1 MCINFV
7 FMTLKKIIPT
17 LLISVYS
24 IVLHAQEIAIP
35 YRDGTKWGMC
45 NPEGK
50 IILEPQFDQL
60 EFKQNYDSDYRTVYS
75 KLKDKTGLIIDGKI
89 LFEAKYSQLYF
100 DDENYVL
107 ISEDA
112 STKATAIV
120 DKKGNSILKKPIVE
134 IIASEHITET
144 LKLYHV
150 LNKDFTE
157 SVFILN
163 KKTNVIEQW
172 LYEDYYSVQILKKVG
187 GRYNLVCNT
196 KKLEKDALQTEVW
209 NFEKAPYVKSKKVL
223 FQTEDQYLEQFYKK
237 AKTKSTNY
245 SGYGSGSG
253 SGDVMVDQGV
263 EDAIYSVERGDRD
276 IAVEMDE
283 SVGTKKPQLYFNYS
297 LQNDNGNLLL
307 ETKQEYSKVPKKFT
321 TQVKRKEPLKNLEIF
336 NYSYY
341 KHTNDSV
348 LNYRN
353 IAFYKTKNKV
363 GVVFPD
369 EVSRVIEFD
378 TIIKSF
384 AQVNKNNTFEEV
396 TFVVGNKGNKSNAYK
411 YSLFSSKKGLF
422 FPLQFDEIVKF
433 QYKNNN
439 GNVVYKTKVG
449 TKFGLIESNGNVLLK
464 TEYEDFK
471 RPSYNS
477 HSTNVTKTYLLRKNN
492 KFGLIYQNEATY
504 KEEIIDAVFDYEI
517 DDVLINYPNKAR
529 YATSQSNLKLVTLK
543 NADNEIVGYA
553 NANGTLYFK
562 N

>member
-1 MCINFV
+1 
-7 FMTLKKIIPT
+7 MTLKKIIPT

-50 IILEPQFDQL
+50 IILEPQYDQL

-75 KLKDKTGLIIDGKI
+75 KLKDKTGLIIDGKVF
-89 LFEAKYSQLYF
+89 FEAKYSQLYF

-107 ISEDA
+107 ISEDT
-112 STKATAIV
+112 STKTTDIV
-120 DKKGNSILKKPIVE
+120 DKKGNSILKKPIIE
-134 IIASEHITET
+134 IITSEHVSET
-144 LKLYHV
+144 LKLYQV
-150 LNKDFTE
+150 LNVDFTE
-157 SVFILN
+157 SIFTLN
-163 KKTNVIEQW
+163 KKTNTIEQW
-172 LYEDYYSVQILKKVG
+172 LYEDYFSIHILKKVG
-187 GRYNLVCNT
+187 GRYNLVCNS
-196 KKLEKDALQTEVW
+196 KKLENDALQTEVW
-209 NFEKAPYVKSKKVL
+209 NFEKAPYVKSNKVL

-263 EDAIYSVERGDRD
+263 EDAVYSVERGYGDVVADR
-276 IAVEMDE
+276 EE
-283 SVGTKKPQLYFNYS
+283 GTNANKPQLYFNYS
-297 LQNDNGNLLL
+297 LQKDNDNLLL
-307 ETKQEYSKVPKKFT
+307 ETKQEYTKVPKKFT
-321 TQVKRKEPLKNLEIF
+321 TQVKRKASLKNLEII

-384 AQVNKNNTFEEV
+384 AQVNRNNTFEEV
-396 TFVVGNKGNKSNAYK
+396 TFIVGNKGNKSNAYK

-439 GNVVYKTKVG
+439 GNVVYKTKMG
-449 TKFGLIESNGNVLLK
+449 SKFGLIESNGNVLLK
-464 TEYEDFK
+464 PEYEDFK
-471 RPSYNS
+471 RPAYNS
-477 HSTNVTKTYLLRKNN
+477 HSSNVTKTYLLKKNN
-492 KFGLIYQNEATY
+492 KFGLIYQNEAAY
-504 KEEIIDAVFDYEI
+504 KEEIIDAIFDYEI

-543 NADNEIVGYA
+543 NVDNEIVGYA